1 MVGSV
6 GAGVVGS
13 VGESGYVGGWCQN
26 MVVVGCGVYVGNGD
40 GVSKERSRG
49 GFSGSPLG
57 SFIGF

>member
-1 MVGSV
+1 MV
-6 GAGVVGS
+6 AGVVGS

-26 MVVVGCGVYVGNGD
+26 MVMVGCGVYVGNGD

-57 SFIGF
+57 SFINF